1 MTIAMNIEAK
11 LGLNAFKLDEESHIR
26 INNEICRRDCREKYC
41 LFVCPA
47 HLYSVNKESGDICV
61 EFEGCLECGTCRIA
75 CRYGALE
82 WNYPRGGFGVQFR
95 FG

>member
-1 MTIAMNIEAK
+1 MTMNIESK

-26 INNEICRRDCREKYC
+26 INQEICRQKCKEKYC

-47 HLYSVNKESGDICV
+47 HLYSVNKETGDFSV
-61 EFEGCLECGTCRIA
+61 EFEGCLECGTCRIT

-82 WNYPRGGFGVQFR
+82 WEYPRGGFGVQFR

>member
-1 MTIAMNIEAK
+1 MAIAMNIESK
-11 LGLNAFKLDEESHIR
+11 LGLDAFKLDEASHIR
-26 INNEICRRDCREKYC
+26 INQEICRQDCQEKYC

-47 HLYSVNKESGDICV
+47 HLYSVSKESGDICV

-82 WNYPRGGFGVQFR
+82 WDYPRGGFGVQFR